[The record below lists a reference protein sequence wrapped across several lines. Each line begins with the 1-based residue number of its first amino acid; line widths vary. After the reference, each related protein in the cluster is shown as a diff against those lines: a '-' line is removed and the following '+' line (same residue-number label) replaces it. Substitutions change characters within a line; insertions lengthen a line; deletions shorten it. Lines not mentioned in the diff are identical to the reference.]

1 MTIGILH
8 PGNMGAALASNIDGE
23 VLWCS
28 EGRSAET
35 ALRAGEAGLSDAG
48 DMSSLAGSCEV
59 IISVCPPA
67 AAVDVAREVHETGYE
82 GLYVD
87 VNAVSPDTSRQI
99 GRLFDRYVDGGII
112 GPPPVVPSSSTRLYL
127 SGEEAAEV
135 ADMFRDSH
143 VDARVIGENPGRAS
157 ALKAAYAGW
166 TKGAS
171 SLLLAVAAFAVSEE
185 VDELL
190 QEEWS
195 LSLPELSERLERTSS
210 TVGSKAW
217 RFAGEME
224 EIAAA
229 FGSAGLPTGFHRSA
243 AEVYRR
249 LAPLIDQPG
258 ADGPDEI
265 ARLLSGQIVDQLP
278 T

>member
-1 MTIGILH
+1 M
-8 PGNMGAALASNIDGE
+8 
-23 VLWCS
+23 
-28 EGRSAET
+28 
-35 ALRAGEAGLSDAG
+35 SDVG
-48 DMSSLAGSCEV
+48 DLSSLAGPCEV
-59 IISVCPPA
+59 IISVCPPG

-87 VNAVSPDTSRQI
+87 VNAVSPDTSRKI

-112 GPPPVVPSSSTRLYL
+112 GPPPVAPSSSTRLYL

-135 ADMFRDSH
+135 AEMFRGSH
-143 VDARVIGENPGRAS
+143 VDARVIGEKPGRAS

-166 TKGAS
+166 TKGSS

-185 VDELL
+185 VDQLL
-190 QEEWS
+190 QEEWA
-195 LSLPELSERLERTSS
+195 LSLPELAERLERTSS

-217 RFAGEME
+217 RFVGEME

-229 FGSAGLPTGFHRSA
+229 FGSAGVPTGFHMSA

-249 LAPLIDQPG
+249 LAPLRGQPG
-258 ADGPDEI
+258 TDGPDAI
-265 ARLLSGQIVDQLP
+265 ARLLLGPARDQLP

>member
-28 EGRSAET
+28 EGRSAES
-35 ALRAGEAGLSDAG
+35 ALRAGEAGLHDAG
-48 DMSSLAGSCEV
+48 DLSSLAGSCEV
-59 IISVCPPA
+59 IISICPPA

-87 VNAVSPDTSRQI
+87 VNAVSPDTSREI
-99 GRLFDRYVDGGII
+99 GQFFVRYVDGGII
-112 GPPPVVPSSSTRLYL
+112 GPPPVAPSSSTRLYL

-143 VDARVIGENPGRAS
+143 VDTRVIGEKPGRAS

-166 TKGAS
+166 TKGSS

-185 VDELL
+185 VVELL
-190 QEEWS
+190 QEEWA
-195 LSLPELSERLERTSS
+195 LSIPELPERLEWTSS

-217 RFAGEME
+217 RFIGEME

-229 FGSAGLPTGFHRSA
+229 FDAAGLPVGFHLSA

-249 LAPLIDQPG
+249 LAPLRGQPG
-258 ADGPDEI
+258 TDWSDAI
-265 ARLLSGQIVDQLP
+265 ARLLLGRTRDQLP

>member
-28 EGRSAET
+28 EGRSAES

-48 DMSSLAGSCEV
+48 DLSSLAGSCEV
-59 IISVCPPA
+59 IICVCPPA
-67 AAVDVAREVHETGYE
+67 AALDVSREVHETGYE

-87 VNAVSPDTSRQI
+87 VNAVSPDTSREI

-112 GPPPVVPSSSTRLYL
+112 GPPPVASLSSTRLYL

-135 ADMFRDSH
+135 ADMFRDSC
-143 VDARVIGENPGRAS
+143 VDARVIGQEPGRAS

-166 TKGAS
+166 TKGSS
-171 SLLLAVAAFAVSEE
+171 SLLLAVAAFAASEE
-185 VDELL
+185 VDEHL
-190 QEEWS
+190 QEEWA
-195 LSLPELSERLERTSS
+195 LSLPELPERLERTSA

-217 RFAGEME
+217 RFIGEME

-229 FGSAGLPTGFHRSA
+229 FGSAGMPTGFHMSA

-249 LAPLIDQPG
+249 LAPLRGQPG
-258 ADGPDEI
+258 ADGRDAI
-265 ARLLSGQIVDQLP
+265 VRLLLGRGSDQLP
-278 T
+278 N